1 MRNFEKDFFL
11 FRILSE
17 AAKSP
22 SSALIVRHIYNA
34 LKENKISE
42 SKELLLRALSLYKD
56 HPLLYFLSAILFLKI
71 DEENTALSFLKITSE
86 LLNNSA
92 LLDAYISMINDLK
105 KDRLGDKYVLGDL
118 NEECTRILSP
128 VIIEEELK
136 ESILRDFEYL
146 RYSGPEVIKSIDK
159 GDYNETGGFASVTM
173 AEFYISLGDFGKAIS
188 IYENLKKKDPSNIPA
203 FESKIRE
210 LKEKSVL

>member
-17 AAKSP
+17 ATKSP

-42 SKELLLRALSLYKD
+42 SKELLLRALSIYKD
-56 HPLLYFLSAILFLKI
+56 HPLLYFFTAVLFLKI
-71 DEENTALSFLKITSE
+71 DEETTALSFLKITSE

-92 LLDAYISMINDLK
+92 LLDAYISMIGDLK
-105 KDRLGDKYVLGDL
+105 KDRLGDKYALEDL
-118 NEECTRILSP
+118 NDECSKILQP
-128 VIIEEELK
+128 VIIEEELRD
-136 ESILRDFEYL
+136 EILRDFEFL
-146 RYSGPEVIKSIDK
+146 RYSGPEVIKIIEKD
-159 GDYNETGGFASVTM
+159 DYNHNGGFASVTM
-173 AEFYISLGDFGKAIS
+173 AEFYISLGDFDKAIS
-188 IYENLKKKDPSNIPA
+188 IYENLKIKDPSNIPA
-203 FESKIRE
+203 FERKIRE